1 MKFLN
6 FGSLNIDKVYTVPHF
21 VTAGETLSSVNY
33 AEYAGGKGLNQSIAL
48 AKSGARVYHAG
59 KIGKDGL
66 FLKKELDQ
74 AGVKVDGILE
84 DGSVTG
90 HAIIQVNESG
100 ENCILLFGGANREIE
115 MEQVDRVLADFQ
127 VGDFLVLQNEINCVE
142 YIIDDAHEK
151 GITIA
156 LNPSPINASIR
167 KLDLTKIDYLI
178 LNELEGREITGRNEQ
193 GEILDHLLTTYN
205 NLKVVLTLGTKGSI
219 YRDAV
224 QEFKQGIFEADV
236 VDTTAAG
243 DTFMGYFLCMV
254 AKNGNIVEAL
264 EVASKAASV
273 TVSRSGAAKSI
284 PFFDEVS

>member
-48 AKSGARVYHAG
+48 AKSGASVYHAG

-84 DGSVTG
+84 DGFVTG

-127 VGDFLVLQNEINCVE
+127 VGDFLVLQNEINCGE
-142 YIIDDAHEK
+142 YIIDAAHEK

-156 LNPSPINASIR
+156 LNPSPMNASIR

-178 LNELEGREITGRNEQ
+178 LNELEGREITGRSEP

-224 QEFKQGIFEADV
+224 QEFKQRIFEADV

-243 DTFMGYFLCMV
+243 DTFMGYFLCTV

-284 PFFDEVS
+284 PFLDEVS